1 MLDLSHIHLATYGIA
16 RFATK
21 RQALALV
28 RERGWNTCDVIQAF
42 NRFQIFWVVGDR
54 MAETGLRLATQQPG
68 TIEVPPYRAA
78 QAA

>member
-21 RQALALV
+21 RQAAALA
-28 RERGWNTCDVIQAF
+28 RERGWNACDVIQAF

-54 MAETGLRLATQQPG
+54 MGDTGLRLATQERG
-68 TIEVPPYRAA
+68 SIDVPYRAA
-78 QAA
+78 KAA

>member
-21 RQALALV
+21 RQAL
-28 RERGWNTCDVIQAF
+28 ERGWNTCDVIQAF

-54 MAETGLRLATQQPG
+54 MAETGLRKRLK
-68 TIEVPPYRAA
+68 RRSRNA
-78 QAA
+78 QV

>member
-1 MLDLSHIHLATYGIA
+1 MLDLSHIHLATYGIV

-21 RQALALV
+21 HQALTLA

-54 MAETGLRLATQQPG
+54 MGETGLRLATQQPG
-68 TIEVPPYRAA
+68 TINVPYRAA